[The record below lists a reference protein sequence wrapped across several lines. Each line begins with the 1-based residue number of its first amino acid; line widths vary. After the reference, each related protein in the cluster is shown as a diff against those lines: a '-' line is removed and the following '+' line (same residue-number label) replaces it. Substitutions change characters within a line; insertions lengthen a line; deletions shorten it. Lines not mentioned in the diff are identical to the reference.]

1 MTAKDF
7 LTNEN
12 FKNLNYKMDISRNRI
27 KVIGVGGGGGNAV
40 ANMHRYNVN
49 DVDFVVCN
57 TDAQALQNSPVSRQI
72 LLGDNGLGAGN
83 DPEMARQAALES
95 MDEIKAMLIDNPE
108 GKRDRYGEL
117 IVNTKMAFITA
128 GMGGGT
134 GTGAAPVIA
143 QACHEL
149 GILTVGIVTIPFDF
163 EPPKKVEQALA
174 GIERMSPFLD
184 SLLVIRNDQ
193 IPVIFP
199 ELRFSHF
206 MKVADEIL
214 SRAAISIVDIITQ
227 NGYVNVDF
235 ADVWTTLKNGGRTI
249 MNFGRASGE
258 NRVADAIQ
266 DAIESPLLF
275 DYNIK
280 DTRKILIAIYC
291 SYENEISAA
300 ETAAIREFMSRL
312 DSNVDLIWGAFFDDT
327 LGDEVQVTLLATCA
341 DDSVLPEEIK
351 RVLENKKETSRTIT
365 ERASSLLHFYD
376 EDLLRNLQNEPAY
389 MREN

>member
-1 MTAKDF
+1 MRAKDF
-7 LTNEN
+7 LANEN
-12 FKNLNYKMDISRNRI
+12 FKNLDYKMDANKNRI

-40 ANMHRYNVN
+40 ANMYRYDVS

-57 TDAQALQNSPVSRQI
+57 TDAQALQNSPVSKQI

-83 DPEMARQAALES
+83 NPEMAREAALEA

-108 GKRDRYGEL
+108 GKRDRNGEL
-117 IVNTKMAFITA
+117 VINTNMVFITA

-149 GILTVGIVTIPFDF
+149 GILTVGIVTVPFDF

-174 GIERMSPFLD
+174 GIERMSPYLD

-193 IPVIFP
+193 IPVLWP
-199 ELRFSHF
+199 ELKFSSF
-206 MKVADEIL
+206 MEAADQIL
-214 SRAAISIVDIITQ
+214 SRAAISIVDIITR

-249 MNFGRASGE
+249 MNFGIGRGE

-275 DYNIK
+275 DYSIK

-291 SYENEISAA
+291 SRENEISAA
-300 ETAAIREFMSRL
+300 ETSAIREFMSGL
-312 DSNVDLIWGAFFDDT
+312 DSNVDLIWGAFFNDD

-341 DDSVLPEEIK
+341 DDSVMPDEIK
-351 RVLENKKETSRTIT
+351 RVLKDKKDASQTIKA
-365 ERASSLLHFYD
+365 RASSLLNFYD
-376 EDLLRNLQNEPAY
+376 EELLRELQNEPAY
-389 MREN
+389 LREE

>member
-1 MTAKDF
+1 
-7 LTNEN
+7 
-12 FKNLNYKMDISRNRI
+12 
-27 KVIGVGGGGGNAV
+27 
-40 ANMHRYNVN
+40 
-49 DVDFVVCN
+49 
-57 TDAQALQNSPVSRQI
+57 
-72 LLGDNGLGAGN
+72 
-83 DPEMARQAALES
+83 
-95 MDEIKAMLIDNPE
+95 
-108 GKRDRYGEL
+108 
-117 IVNTKMAFITA
+117 
-128 GMGGGT
+128 
-134 GTGAAPVIA
+134 
-143 QACHEL
+143 
-149 GILTVGIVTIPFDF
+149 
-163 EPPKKVEQALA
+163 
-174 GIERMSPFLD
+174 
-184 SLLVIRNDQ
+184 
-193 IPVIFP
+193 
-199 ELRFSHF
+199 

-280 DTRKILIAIYC
+280 ETRKILIAIYC
-291 SYENEISAA
+291 SRENEISAS

-351 RVLENKKETSRTIT
+351 RVLDNKKDASQTIKT
-365 ERASSLLHFYD
+365 RASSLLNFYD
-376 EDLLRNLQNEPAY
+376 EELLRELQNEPAY